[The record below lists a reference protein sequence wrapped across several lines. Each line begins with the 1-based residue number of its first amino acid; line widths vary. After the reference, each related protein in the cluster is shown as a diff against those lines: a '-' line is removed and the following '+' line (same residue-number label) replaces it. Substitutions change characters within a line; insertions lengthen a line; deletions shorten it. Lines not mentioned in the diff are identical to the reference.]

1 MGLIFKMQQHYKDI
15 LCLKEKMGHK
25 VKKNMTL
32 KYFFSLLLSFVGL
45 TSLAENFLS
54 SLYYFTKFKP

>member
-1 MGLIFKMQQHYKDI
+1 MFEGENGSQS
-15 LCLKEKMGHK
+15 E
-25 VKKNMTL
+25 KNMTL

>member
-1 MGLIFKMQQHYKDI
+1 
-15 LCLKEKMGHK
+15 MGHK

-54 SLYYFTKFKP
+54 SLYYFTKFKPWKHNHKYLAS